1 MSEFGDE
8 VVKDWD
14 AFLKTNRQPSGVGPV
29 DAFWS
34 RVWEEW
40 GAFLLGY
47 DEAEVKKLRG
57 DKCTTFP
64 T

>member
-34 RVWEEW
+34 RVWE
-40 GAFLLGY
+40 GVVLPKITPCVCCLSMTKSLFLK
-47 DEAEVKKLRG
+47 A
-57 DKCTTFP
+57 
-64 T
+64 